1 MKKALTL
8 SYTSSDESD
17 LSESEGGQLI
27 LKGYLVKP
35 LPWER
40 SALRRKLQRRLE
52 TLEKSNTDRKR
63 KDKMKKALTLSYT
76 SSDESDLS
84 ESEGGQLILK
94 GYLVKPLPWERS
106 ALRRA
111 PSSRVVRPPIIIANF
126 SCSSDKSI

>member
-1 MKKALTL
+1 
-8 SYTSSDESD
+8 
-17 LSESEGGQLI
+17 
-27 LKGYLVKP
+27 
-35 LPWER
+35 
-40 SALRRKLQRRLE
+40 LE

-106 ALRRA
+106 ALRRVKDELDKCYRA
-111 PSSRVVRPPIIIANF
+111 GLPLRSRRSVLPRRRHTTFSTRPVPDNPISIVPSMIVCSSR
-126 SCSSDKSI
+126 